1 MSADPPSS
9 PGLRASDADRDRVT
23 ALIVRLLRRGI
34 DDGTFRGDLTVE
46 DLGLVLGGLLQAA
59 ARMAAG
65 HQAGVE
71 QAAALVTSVF
81 LHGTANRNDA
91 T

>member
-1 MSADPPSS
+1 
-9 PGLRASDADRDRVT
+9 
-23 ALIVRLLRRGI
+23 
-34 DDGTFRGDLTVE
+34 
-46 DLGLVLGGLLQAA
+46 
-59 ARMAAG
+59 MAAG